1 MTDIAWVCVTFGIV
15 LISLVCLHIWTTLNW
30 SKEADKWTEERQIL
44 LNRIE
49 NPKYRPPLT
58 PSQKTQDLAKIR
70 ELREEQEQFGLV
82 GQIVES

>member
-1 MTDIAWVCVTFGIV
+1 MTDIAWVCLSFGGTYIALIV
-15 LISLVCLHIWTTLNW
+15 LYIWTTLNW

-44 LNRIE
+44 LNRID

-58 PSQKTQDLAKIR
+58 PSQKTQDLAKIK

-82 GQIVES
+82 GQIVE